1 MNSFNTG
8 PQFTGASGEMQDDP
22 PAPTPLKQSPEGA
35 GSSSMDGAEEIFT
48 VLEQDKGIDAATTV
62 TV

>member
-1 MNSFNTG
+1 
-8 PQFTGASGEMQDDP
+8 MQDDP